1 MFLLRRFAHVK
12 KAISRIFEL
21 FDEDASRGVPMRATL
36 IHGNREE
43 EAEELIAHLS
53 EKKISSC

>member
-1 MFLLRRFAHVK
+1 
-12 KAISRIFEL
+12 
-21 FDEDASRGVPMRATL
+21 MRATL

-53 EKKISSC
+53 EKYPHVEFYKATLVP